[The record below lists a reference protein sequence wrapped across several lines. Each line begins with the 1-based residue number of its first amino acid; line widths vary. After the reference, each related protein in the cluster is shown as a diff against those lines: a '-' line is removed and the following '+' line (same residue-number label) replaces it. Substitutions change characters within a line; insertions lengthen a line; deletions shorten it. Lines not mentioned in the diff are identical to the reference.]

1 MKHLAITATLLVICS
16 FSTAHAATVCST
28 EMDGLYDE
36 IGLAVY
42 LGKKAP
48 TSESG
53 LYAKYDAAD
62 AKRGQYKFSDA
73 IDKVYDISD
82 KATDW
87 ANAPKAKLE
96 DGTGINTAASAA
108 IGCIGSL

>member
-1 MKHLAITATLLVICS
+1 MKHLTIAATMLLVGS

-42 LGKKAP
+42 HGRKAA
-48 TSESG
+48 TNESG

-62 AKRGQYKFSDA
+62 AKLGEYKFSDA

-96 DGTGINTAASAA
+96 DATGINTAVSAA